1 MIAASPLP
9 AITLWME
16 TLRPRVL
23 PVEGAVNAA
32 RLPISAGVN
41 IARQAQAGT
50 VAAVSPGY

>member
-32 RLPISAGVN
+32 RLRISAGVN